1 MNHIK
6 VVECPR
12 DAWQGLSRFIPTEAK
27 IAHLKQLYSVGFDT
41 IDAGSFVS
49 KKAMPQM
56 ADAEDLF
63 RGIESTAKE
72 SATKTLSII
81 ANLKGAQRAIQFEFI
96 NSWGYPFSVS
106 EEFQRRNSRME
117 LKASMEDLLR
127 IKELALKSNTEL
139 VVYLSMGFGNPYG
152 EAYSLEILH
161 ERLEQAINCGADIV
175 SLSDTTG
182 QGDTASIEVL
192 ANWMK
197 DYCNVPWGMHL
208 HSTYERAAE
217 KALTAFR
224 NGVQRLDTALKGF
237 GGCPMAADHLVGNMP
252 TEKVLSVLEAN
263 NISHN
268 LNPLQIESSYNSALS
283 VFEKQS

>member
-1 MNHIK
+1 MNHVK

-81 ANLKGAQRAIQFEFI
+81 ANLKGAQRAIPFEFI

>member
-1 MNHIK
+1 MNHVK

>member
-1 MNHIK
+1 MNHVK

-27 IAHLKQLYSVGFDT
+27 IAHLKRLYSVGFDT

-72 SATKTLSII
+72 STSKTLSII
-81 ANLKGAQRAIQFEFI
+81 ANLKGAQRAVQFDFI

-127 IKELALKSNTEL
+127 VKELALKSNTEL

-152 EAYSLEILH
+152 EAYNLEILH

>member
-1 MNHIK
+1 MNHVK

-117 LKASMEDLLR
+117 LKASMEELLR

>member
-1 MNHIK
+1 MNHVK

-81 ANLKGAQRAIQFEFI
+81 ANLKGAQRAILFEFI

-208 HSTYERAAE
+208 HSTYESAAE
-217 KALTAFR
+217 KALTAFQ
-224 NGVQRLDTALKGF
+224 NGVQRIDTALKGF

-263 NISHN
+263 NINHN
-268 LNPLQIESSYNSALS
+268 LNPLHLESSYNSALS
-283 VFEKQS
+283 VFEKES